1 MEAVSLFA
9 GIGGFDLALQRFGIH
24 VEMQADIDPSA
35 QRVLAAQFPN
45 ARLESDATTAE
56 IRGAD
61 LVCAGFPCQGLSA
74 AASTPKGQ
82 GLLDPTSPSA
92 VVWKALQR
100 IVAAKPHYLLLENA
114 DSLATARYAD
124 DMRALLSTLEA
135 GGYYPHVVTLNSGC
149 YGSLMRR
156 IRTFVLARR
165 EPWPR
170 PEVGKGLA
178 WTCAADAIGVN
189 NQQGGALFCSQPS
202 VTKKATTYTLMVT
215 PTEVRTLTPDAVEFL
230 FGYPPGWTLA
240 AGSQSARYQRL
251 GNSVSVHAARAAL
264 SLLLHGKAEMFPPA
278 ARYIDLYTLTVPA
291 TGGAAGSAFG
301 RIWRTSD
308 AGARNPNTNVLEL
321 EYCVP
326 VYAKWMREHADE
338 VSDAMRKY
346 FSDAFLMLRK
356 HLENPKKWPSTVRVE
371 MLQR

>member
-9 GIGGFDLALQRFGIH
+9 GIGGFDLALRRFNIR

-35 QRVLAAQFPN
+35 QNVLRAQFPD
-45 ARLESDATTAE
+45 ARLEADATTAN

-74 AASTPKGQ
+74 AASTPRGQ

-114 DSLATARYAD
+114 DSLATARYAE
-124 DMRALLSTLEA
+124 DMKALLAALQA
-135 GGYYPHVVTLNSGC
+135 GGYHAHVVTLNSGC
-149 YGSLMRR
+149 YGSVMRR
-156 IRTFVLARR
+156 VRTFVLARR
-165 EPWPR
+165 TPWPR
-170 PEVGKGLA
+170 PEVGKGLS
-178 WTCAADAIGVN
+178 WMCAADAIGVS

-202 VTKKATTYTLMVT
+202 VTKKAKTYTLMVT
-215 PTEVRTLTPDAVEFL
+215 PDEVRTLTPEAVEVL
-230 FGYPPGWTLA
+230 FGYPPGWTSA
-240 AGSQSARYQRL
+240 AGSQSARYERL

-264 SLLLHGKAEMFPPA
+264 SLLLHGQAEMYPPA
-278 ARYIDLYTLTVPA
+278 ARYIDLYSLTVPA
-291 TGGAAGSAFG
+291 PGGTAGSAFG

-308 AGARNPNTNVLEL
+308 AGTRNPNTNVLEL

-326 VYAKWMREHADE
+326 VYAKWMREHPDD
-338 VSDAMRKY
+338 VSDAMRGY
-346 FSDAFLMLRK
+346 FSKTFPLLRK
-356 HLENPKKWPSTVRVE
+356 HLESPKKWPSTVRVE